1 MYSSKL
7 SKMNPT
13 SQNSMCSCGSGKRYD
28 QCCAR
33 TAVTPPLSAETLHIL
48 MQNAMKSHQ
57 AGHLPQ
63 AQTIYQQILQLAPN
77 FHPAWHG
84 LGVVAHQFGQHRH
97 AVELLSNAI
106 KLEPYAAPYHNNL
119 GNAFKGL
126 GDYPAAA
133 ESYRRALALAP
144 GLASASNNLGITLQA
159 LGDINGAMEALE
171 HASTQAPDNAQILNN
186 LANIYKEQGSLDQAL
201 GCYEQAIEANP
212 NFREAHSNFLAAL
225 KLSSSHSPEQV
236 YALHRAFGRKL
247 EGELLADYLPLENT
261 ADCERKLIVGYVSPD
276 CHTAVPAFIRPV
288 LRAHDPQH
296 FRVICYFN
304 NPQPPESD
312 SVIARNVEHRIMKGK
327 TDQQVA
333 EMIRHDGVDI
343 LIDIAGHT
351 GINRL
356 GVFARRAA
364 PVQVTWLDYLNT
376 TGLSSMD
383 YRLTDIVADPPG
395 TSEHLHSET
404 LWRLPGTQWCW
415 EPPLTAP
422 AVTVLPVIANGYI
435 TFGSFNNYSKL
446 TDCTLVLWAQLL
458 ATLPAAKMFLIG
470 VAPGRC
476 QERVR
481 QALGVADERIEFAP
495 RVPADEY
502 RALFGKV
509 DIALDPLPFSGA
521 TTTLDALWQGVP
533 VVTQAGLV
541 SASRSSSS
549 ILSCL
554 ELADWVASDDADYLA
569 IAGHWADNIPLLTKL
584 RTNLREQLR
593 SSPLTNPEWFT
604 HNLELAYREM
614 WRRWCA
620 VRVITPVHTPQ
631 PIRNPSARREADL
644 LLLEA
649 NEQIQQGKLE
659 QGARTLCSALRYQQ
673 NWRFAQKLLATV
685 LLQWARAHPEII
697 AEQFPTPEPAP
708 IDQRMVS
715 VIICSINPEKFARV
729 SNNFRERMG
738 NHPHQIIGI
747 HDAKSLCEGYN
758 RGARIAKGDILIFSH
773 DDIEIVTPDFALRLL
788 AHMRRFDGVGVCG
801 TTLLAGSKWCD
812 AGQPWIH
819 GHILHRKPDEPGY
832 FLLVNGCNAA
842 VVEQAQA
849 WDGLFFAVQRTVW
862 EKVGFD
868 EQTFDG
874 FHLYDVD
881 FSFRAHLAG
890 FNLALV
896 MDLLLIHDSMG
907 RYGPEWRHYNRRF
920 REKFAGQ
927 LANLPDSIPGDFH
940 CKLKNLEQACLLRA
954 ALLHF
959 HYGAAE

>member
-1 MYSSKL
+1 M
-7 SKMNPT
+7 T
-13 SQNSMCSCGSGKRYD
+13 STFQNSLCSCGSGKRYK
-28 QCCAR
+28 QCCEVIASAR
-33 TAVTPPLSAETLHIL
+33 PVAAPLPSAEFLQVL
-48 MQNAMKSHQ
+48 LQNAMVHHQ
-57 AGHLPQ
+57 AGRLPQ

-77 FHPAWHG
+77 SHPAWHG
-84 LGVVAHQFGQHRH
+84 LGVVAHQLGQHRH

-106 KLEPYAAPYHNNL
+106 KLDPYAAPYHNNL

-126 GDYPAAA
+126 GDFHAAA

-144 GLASASNNLGITLQA
+144 GLASANNNLGITLQA

-171 HASTQAPDNAQILNN
+171 RASAQTTDNAQILNN
-186 LANIYKEQGSLDQAL
+186 LANIYKEQGRLNEALDA
-201 GCYEQAIEANP
+201 YERAMAANP

-225 KLSSSHSPEQV
+225 KLSRSHSPEQV
-236 YALHRAFGRKL
+236 YALHRVFGRKL
-247 EGELLADYLPLENT
+247 ETEVLTDYLPLENT
-261 ADCERKLIVGYVSPD
+261 VDCERKLTVGYVSPD

-288 LRAHDPQH
+288 LRTHDSQH

-304 NPQPPESD
+304 NPQPPEND
-312 SVIARNVEHRIMKGK
+312 SVIARNVERRVMKGQSN
-327 TDQQVA
+327 QQVA

-343 LIDIAGHT
+343 LVDIAGHT

-383 YRLTDIVADPPG
+383 YRLTDNVADPPG
-395 TSEHLHSET
+395 ASEHLHSET
-404 LWRLPGTQWCW
+404 LWRLPVTQWCW
-415 EPPLTAP
+415 EPPLSAP
-422 AVTVLPVIANGYI
+422 AVTALPALANGHI

-446 TDCTLVLWAQLL
+446 TDCTLALWARLL
-458 ATLPAAKMFLIG
+458 TSLPTARILLVG
-470 VAPGRC
+470 VAPGYC

-481 QALGVADERIEFAP
+481 QALCMADERIEFAP

-533 VVTQAGLV
+533 VITQAGSV

-554 ELADWVASDDADYLA
+554 ELKGWAADGDTGYLA
-569 IAGHWADNIPLLTKL
+569 NAEHWANNIPVLA
-584 RTNLREQLR
+584 NLRASLR
-593 SSPLTNPEWFT
+593 ERLRNSPLTNPEWFT
-604 HNLELAYREM
+604 RNLELAYQEM

-620 VRVITPVHTPQ
+620 VCVIASAHTPLT
-631 PIRNPSARREADL
+631 IRNPSARREADL
-644 LLLEA
+644 LLLQA
-649 NEQIQQGKLE
+649 NEQILQGRLE
-659 QGARTLCSALRYQQ
+659 QGGKLLCTALRYQQ
-673 NWRFAQKLLATV
+673 NWRFAQKLLATT
-685 LLQWARAHPEII
+685 LLQWARNYPEII
-697 AEQFPTPEPAP
+697 SEQFPAPEPAQF
-708 IDQRMVS
+708 DQRLVS
-715 VIICSINPEKFARV
+715 VIICSINPEKFTRV

-738 NHPHQIIGI
+738 NHPHEIIGI
-747 HDAKSLCEGYN
+747 HDAKSLSEGYN
-758 RGARIAKGDILIFSH
+758 RGARFAKGDILVFSH
-773 DDIEIVTPDFALRLL
+773 DDIEIVTPDFAPRLL

-801 TTLLAGSKWCD
+801 TTLLAGSKWVEV
-812 AGQPWIH
+812 GQPWTH
-819 GHILHRKPDEPGY
+819 GNVVHRKPEDTGY

-862 EKVGFD
+862 EKIGFD

-907 RYGPEWRHYNRRF
+907 RYGTEWRRYGRRF
-920 REKFAGQ
+920 KEKFAGR
-927 LANLPDSIPGDFH
+927 LASPPDNIPGDMH
-940 CKLKNLEQACLLRA
+940 CKLQNLDQVDLLRA
-954 ALLHF
+954 ALLYF

>member
-1 MYSSKL
+1 M
-7 SKMNPT
+7 PPAT
-13 SQNSMCSCGSGKRYD
+13 QNSLCPCGSGKLYK
-28 QCCAR
+28 QCCGVIISTRPVA
-33 TAVTPPLSAETLHIL
+33 TPLPSAESLRTLL
-48 MQNAMKSHQ
+48 QNAMVHHQ
-57 AGHLPQ
+57 AGRLPQ
-63 AQTIYQQILQLAPN
+63 AQAIYQQILQLAPN
-77 FHPAWHG
+77 AHTAWHG
-84 LGVVAHQFGQHRH
+84 LGVVAHQLGQHRH

-106 KLEPYAAPYHNNL
+106 KLEPQAASYHNNL
-119 GNAFKGL
+119 GNALKGL
-126 GDYPAAA
+126 GDFHAAD

-171 HASTQAPDNAQILNN
+171 RASAQAPDNAQILNN
-186 LANIYKEQGSLDQAL
+186 LANIYKEQGRLDKAL
-201 GCYEQAIEANP
+201 DYYERAMGVNP

-225 KLSSSHSPEQV
+225 KLSHSHSPEQV

-247 EGELLADYLPLENT
+247 ESELLADYLPLENT
-261 ADCERKLIVGYVSPD
+261 VGRERKLTVGYVSPD

-304 NPQPPESD
+304 NPQPPENNY
-312 SVIARNVEHRIMKGK
+312 VIARNIEHRVMKGRS
-327 TDQQVA
+327 DQQVA

-343 LIDIAGHT
+343 LVDIAGHT

-383 YRLTDIVADPPG
+383 YRLTDHAADPPG
-395 TSEHLHSET
+395 ASEHLHSET
-404 LWRLPGTQWCW
+404 LWRLPDTQWCW
-415 EPPLTAP
+415 EPPLSAP
-422 AVTVLPVIANGYI
+422 AVTALPALANGYI

-446 TDCTLVLWAQLL
+446 TDCTLALWARLL
-458 ATLPAAKMFLIG
+458 TSLPTARILLVG
-470 VAPGRC
+470 VAPGYC

-481 QALGVADERIEFAP
+481 QALGVAGERIEFAP
-495 RVPADEY
+495 RVSADEY

-509 DIALDPLPFSGA
+509 DMALDPLLFSGA
-521 TTTLDALWQGVP
+521 TTTLDALWQGAP
-533 VVTQAGLV
+533 VITQAGAT
-541 SASRSSSS
+541 SASRSSTS

-554 ELADWVASDDADYLA
+554 ELNNWAANGDAGYLA
-569 IAGHWADNIPLLTKL
+569 IAEHWARNIPVLASLRASLRERL
-584 RTNLREQLR
+584 RT
-593 SSPLTNPEWFT
+593 SPLTNSERFT
-604 HNLELAYREM
+604 RNLESAYREM
-614 WRRWCA
+614 WQRWCA
-620 VRVITPVHTPQ
+620 ARLTTSAHNTL

-649 NEQIQQGKLE
+649 DEQIRQGSLE
-659 QGARTLCSALRYQQ
+659 QGAGLLCTVLRYQQ
-673 NWRFAQKLLATV
+673 NWRHAQKLLATT
-685 LLQWARAHPEII
+685 LLQWARAHPDVI
-697 AEQFPTPEPAP
+697 AKQFPAPEPAP
-708 IDQRMVS
+708 IDRRLVS
-715 VIICSINPEKFARV
+715 VIICSINPEKFTRV
-729 SNNFRERMG
+729 SNNFRERMS
-738 NHPHQIIGI
+738 NHPHEIIGV

-758 RGARIAKGDILIFSH
+758 RGARMAKGDILVFSH
-773 DDIEIVTPDFALRLL
+773 DDIEIVTPDFAPRLL
-788 AHMRRFDGVGVCG
+788 AHMRRFDGVGICG
-801 TTLLAGSKWCD
+801 TTLLAGSTWVE
-812 AGQPWIH
+812 AGQPWVH
-819 GHILHRKPDEPGY
+819 GHIVHRKPGEPGY
-832 FLLVNGCNAA
+832 LLMVNGCDTA

-862 EKVGFD
+862 EKIGFD

-907 RYGPEWRHYNRRF
+907 RYGTEWRRYDRRF
-920 REKFAGQ
+920 REKFAGR
-927 LANLPDSIPGDFH
+927 LASPPDNIPGDMH
-940 CKLKNLEQACLLRA
+940 CKLQSLDQVGLLRA
-954 ALLHF
+954 ALLYF